1 MARRVKNA
9 RAAKE
14 ARQKKIAIGGAILL
28 LAVLAFQVPRT
39 MKMLKGA
46 EPTAAA
52 PAAPAPSAP
61 GGAGTAP
68 ASLLETSSSGVSG
81 RLVSFGNFESKDPF
95 KPQVDRATLGGGA
108 NPAQAGADPGSPA
121 GAGDG
126 AGGAPPSARPAPP
139 SPRAAAPPPN
149 LGAAVVSVN
158 GVPERVS
165 VGAEFPAAEP
175 TFRLVSLSAKAAK
188 IAVAGG
194 SYSSGAA
201 TVTLTR
207 GRTLTLMNTS
217 DGRRYELR
225 WLPDSAAPAAPAPA
239 ATTTTTAAAP
249 SGS

>member
-61 GGAGTAP
+61 GGAGTAA

-121 GAGDG
+121 GATST
-126 AGGAPPSARPAPP
+126 ARRRPS
-139 SPRAAAPPPN
+139 
-149 LGAAVVSVN
+149 
-158 GVPERVS
+158 
-165 VGAEFPAAEP
+165 
-175 TFRLVSLSAKAAK
+175 
-188 IAVAGG
+188 
-194 SYSSGAA
+194 
-201 TVTLTR
+201 
-207 GRTLTLMNTS
+207 
-217 DGRRYELR
+217 
-225 WLPDSAAPAAPAPA
+225 PAPA
-239 ATTTTTAAAP
+239 A
-249 SGS
+249 SRRSLCIRRRC